1 MKPGIVQKIFQD
13 HFESYRKTRVLGRR
27 QYHAAGNIMTC
38 RTSKQGYHIS
48 ACPNGDYEVL
58 MHNSCKHRSCP
69 LCGSTETQLW
79 LERRKRQALDCRYF
93 HVTITISHDLHPLWR
108 RNRKKFTNLMMRS
121 SWHSLRELLQD
132 AKWLGA
138 LPGAVAVFQS
148 WDDEMKDHCHIHM
161 IVTAGGLTEDN
172 RWINVKKDQLVYT
185 PVLASKFKGKF
196 LAYLREALNPL
207 TSTDKAKPEEERLY
221 PPPGTTIQK
230 CLNLINKLG
239 RKRWHADIEPPYD
252 HANGVFK
259 YVGRYIRRGSI
270 SEKRIIGYGANT
282 VRIAYAHREKHDEKD
297 FTVSA
302 ETFIHRFLSHVPAKG
317 SHLVRSFGLF
327 HSNCRK
333 RLDIARDQLGQKPYE
348 PITELPSTHEL
359 LQKMYPDKE
368 LNVCPHC
375 GSELQTILVYRNGR
389 SPTWRRAA

>member
-1 MKPGIVQKIFQD
+1 MKPGIIQKIFKD
-13 HFESYRKTRVLGRR
+13 HFENYRKARILGRR

-38 RTSKQGYHIS
+38 RTAEQGYHIN
-48 ACPNGDYEVL
+48 ACPNGDYSVL

-69 LCGSTETQLW
+69 MCGSTETQLW
-79 LERRKRQALDCRYF
+79 LERRKRQALDCRYS

-108 RNRKKFTNLMMRS
+108 HNRKVFTNLMMRS
-121 SWHSLRELLQD
+121 SWHALRELLED

-148 WDDEMKDHCHIHM
+148 WDDEMKDHCHIHL
-161 IVTAGGLTEDN
+161 IVTAGGLTKNN
-172 RWINVKKDQLVYT
+172 RWINVKKDRLVYT
-185 PVLASKFKGKF
+185 PVLASKFRGKF
-196 LAYLREALNPL
+196 LAYLKEALNPV
-207 TSTDKAKPEEERLY
+207 TSKGIVKADKDRLF
-221 PPPGTTIQK
+221 PPPGLSTQR

-270 SEKRIIGYGANT
+270 SERRIINYKDNM
-282 VRIAYAHREKHDEKD
+282 VRIAYAHQDKHEAND

-302 ETFIHRFLSHVPAKG
+302 ETFIDRFLSHVPAKG

-327 HSNCRK
+327 HPNCRN
-333 RLDIARDQLGQKPYE
+333 RLDTAREQLGQSLYE
-348 PITELPSTHEL
+348 PLRDLPNTHEL
-359 LQKMYPDKE
+359 LKQMFPDQE
-368 LNVCPHC
+368 INTCPHC
-375 GSELQTILVYRNGR
+375 GAELETVLVYRNGR
-389 SPTWRRAA
+389 SPTWRKAA

>member
-1 MKPGIVQKIFQD
+1 MKPGIVQKIFKDQ
-13 HFESYRKTRVLGRR
+13 FETYRKTHVLGRR

-38 RTSKQGYHIS
+38 RTSKQGYHIN

-108 RNRKKFTNLMMRS
+108 HNRKVFTNLMMRA
-121 SWHSLRELLQD
+121 SWHSLRELLAD
-132 AKWLGA
+132 LKWPGA

-148 WDDEMKDHCHIHM
+148 WDDEMKDHCHIHL

-172 RWINVKKDQLVYT
+172 RWINVKKDKLVYT
-185 PVLASKFKGKF
+185 PVLASKFRGKF

-207 TSTDKAKPEEERLY
+207 TPTDKVKPEEERLHS
-221 PPPGTTIQK
+221 PPGMSTQK
-230 CLNLINKLG
+230 CLNLINRLG
-239 RKRWHADIEPPYD
+239 RKRWHADIEKPYE

-270 SEKRIIGYGANT
+270 SERRIIGYDKDT
-282 VRIAYAHREKHDEKD
+282 VKIAYAHKDKHETKD

-302 ETFIHRFLSHVPAKG
+302 QTFVERFLSHVPAKG

-327 HSNCRK
+327 HPNCRK
-333 RLDIARDQLGQKPYE
+333 RLDIARNQLGQQPHE
-348 PITELPSTHEL
+348 PITELPSTHQL
-359 LQKMYPDKE
+359 LKQMFPDKE
-368 LNVCPHC
+368 VNVCPHC
-375 GSELQTILVYRNGR
+375 GSELRTVLVYRHGR
-389 SPTWRRAA
+389 SPTWRLAA